1 MVVRVVI
8 TQRNETGD
16 YLYEYYTDYVDLAYK
31 LDDYEAK
38 DLIESLYRYKP
49 YLFKEIVGDCSEK
62 D

>member
-1 MVVRVVI
+1 MIIRVI
-8 TQRNETGD
+8 THSDETGANSYED
-16 YLYEYYTDYVDLAYK
+16 YDDYGDLAYK

-62 D
+62 A